1 MPGDADLE
9 ANLRFATDGGDPNEG
24 QSLLARLTVPL
35 ASRFSSDT
43 LLLALALS
51 WWLIAGSL
59 CVRRVWPPSARAVP
73 AAVMALGVVV
83 VLTGSA
89 AAYRIVTVDAPSWAV
104 AVVDTTVRFAPTLDG
119 TTHYEVPTGTVVRV
133 LGAREGWLQVS
144 RRSDGLRGWMPA
156 EGVERL

>member
-1 MPGDADLE
+1 
-9 ANLRFATDGGDPNEG
+9 
-24 QSLLARLTVPL
+24 
-35 ASRFSSDT
+35 
-43 LLLALALS
+43 
-51 WWLIAGSL
+51 
-59 CVRRVWPPSARAVP
+59 
-73 AAVMALGVVV
+73 MALGVVV